1 METHMKLLSS
11 LLTVFLLTCVLTT
24 VNASEVKAKK
34 MYVAKEDVQIEN
46 GRITVQLPDGVMLVK
61 SLRSDNRGIFVLK
74 TDVVSV
80 EKGSYFCTQCK
91 SWFIDWKEYIK
102 HKQYTC
108 YKRKW

>member
-1 METHMKLLSS
+1 MKLLSS

-46 GRITVQLPDGVMLVK
+46 GRIIVQLPDGVMLVK

-74 TDVVSV
+74 TDVLSV
-80 EKGSYFCTQCK
+80 EKGSYLCTECNT
-91 SWFIDWKEYIK
+91 WCGDWKTYME
-102 HKQYTC
+102 HKQFKC
-108 YKRKW
+108 KKRKW